1 MVFCSGRLGMKDD
14 SLNTVANL
22 AQLYSLFLLFRDA
35 SNDQIMKEL
44 QNQNTKYFEEIIKCL
59 QRIEDKL
66 NER

>member
-1 MVFCSGRLGMKDD
+1 MKDD